1 MMVFLLDLQ
10 AGFPGLGGPMG
21 AAMGAAYP
29 ETHKEVFRE
38 TRDYRKHSAE
48 QQSDIGLAPFSYAPQ
63 RCG

>member
-1 MMVFLLDLQ
+1 
-10 AGFPGLGGPMG
+10 MG

-38 TRDYRKHSAE
+38 TRDYRKHSDE
-48 QQSDIGLAPFSYAPQ
+48 QQSGAGLMPFSAAPQ